1 MKTQINEDG
10 DAIINDSPIEQV
22 RLTVPITDDP
32 TLPTLTFRTW
42 VLGPI
47 TCAILAFVS
56 QFFLYR
62 QNTIRIPSTCV
73 QMLLIA
79 LGKLM
84 AATLPSK
91 PVKVPGTRWSFSMNP
106 GPFNIKENVLLTIL
120 ATSGSDS
127 PYAVTILSVKK
138 IYYKKYLN
146 FWAGLLMV
154 LTTQLLGYGFA
165 GIFMKFLVYNPYMWY
180 PFTLLDVSFY
190 RSLHEVE
197 VRPTRGISKFQFFL
211 ITVTA
216 SFAYAVVPGYFFPSI
231 GALSIV
237 CLFWKNSVTA
247 QLIGSG
253 LSGFGIGSFSFDWN
267 VISSYLGNPLGFPM
281 STIINNAIGFILLL
295 YIICPIAYLTNS
307 NNARHFPFSSLELF
321 DKSGHLYD
329 VSKVLNHSD
338 LTFNKKGYENYSHL
352 YMSVVYLFLIG
363 FDFASITATLSHFVA
378 FHARDVWRQFKQAY
392 CNKNASIEDIHN
404 RLMKKYDLV
413 PQWWF
418 FAIVVLGIFMGILSC
433 EGFGNQMQLPYWG
446 ILPIANLVFKAL
458 TISTQSHALSFF
470 SEFKLA
476 HYMKIAP
483 RSMFVAQVTGTIIS
497 SIVSVA
503 ASWWLLSAVE
513 NICVP
518 EKLPKGSPWTC
529 PGMTVTYDNSV
540 IWGVVGPMRIYYPD
554 GVYSK
559 LLYFFLIGGIAPLL
573 VWALSK
579 YFPEKKW
586 IKSINIPNI
595 LGGASVLLIAGAV
608 NYWSWITVGVLFN
621 VIIYNKYKDWWTK
634 YNYVLANGL
643 DLGVA
648 FQSLL
653 TSATLQI
660 NDIYGVNWWGLDV
673 GDHCPL
679 AQCPTAP
686 GVSVEDDDEIINDSP
701 IEQVRLTIPVRDD
714 PTLPTL
720 TFRTWVLGP
729 ITCFILAFLTQF
741 FMYRQNYIDI
751 PSSVVQMVLV
761 FFGKLM
767 AAKLPSEPV
776 KVPGTTWSFSMNPGP
791 FNIKK
796 HVLLSILANSGS
808 DSPYSILI
816 MVVRKIF
823 YKKYLNF
830 LIGLLMALAI
840 QVLGYGFAG
849 IFMKFLV
856 YNPYMW
862 YPLTLLD
869 VSFYSALSVVC
880 WFWKHSVIAQLI
892 GSGRNG
898 FGIGSFTFDWSA
910 TSGYIGNPIAYPVV
924 HNR

>member
-1 MKTQINEDG
+1 MDQNSKTQINEDG
-10 DAIINDSPIEQV
+10 DEISNDSPIEQV
-22 RLTVPITDDP
+22 RLMVPITDDP

-42 VLGPI
+42 ILGPI
-47 TCAILAFVS
+47 TNAILAFVS

-62 QNTIRIPSTCV
+62 QNSISISGTCV
-73 QMLLIA
+73 QILLIA

-120 ATSGSDS
+120 ATSGLDS
-127 PYAVTILSVKK
+127 PYAITIPSVRK

-146 FWAGLLMV
+146 FWAGLLMI

-197 VRPTRGISKFQFFL
+197 VRPKRGKSKFQFFL
-211 ITVTA
+211 IAVVA

-231 GALSIV
+231 SALSIV

-253 LSGFGIGSFSFDWN
+253 RSGFGIGSFSFDWN
-267 VISSYLGNPLGFPM
+267 AISSYLSNPLGFPM

-295 YIICPIAYLTNS
+295 YIICPIAYWTNS

-321 DKSGHLYD
+321 DKSGHYYD

-352 YMSVVYLFLIG
+352 YVSVVYLFLIG

-392 CNKNASIEDIHN
+392 RNNNANTEDIHN
-404 RLMKKYDLV
+404 RLMKKYDHV

-418 FAIVVLGIFMGILSC
+418 FAILVLGIFLGILSC
-433 EGFGNQMQLPYWG
+433 EGFGNQLQLPYWG
-446 ILPIANLVFKAL
+446 TLLACLLVMIFLLPLGVLRATTGQSMDLVVTSELLMGYIYPGRPIANLVFKAL
-458 TISTQSHALSFF
+458 TISTQFHALSFF
-470 SEFKLA
+470 TEFKLA

-497 SIVSVA
+497 CIVSVA
-503 ASWWLLSAVE
+503 TSWWLLSAVE

-540 IWGVVGPMRIYYPD
+540 IWGVVGPMRMYYPD
-554 GVYSK
+554 GVYSM
-559 LLYFFLIGGIAPLL
+559 LLYFFLIGGIAPLF
-573 VWALSK
+573 VWAVSK

-595 LGGASVLLIAGAV
+595 LGGASMLLIAGAV

-621 VIIYNKYKDWWTK
+621 VIIYNMYKNWWTK
-634 YNYVLANGL
+634 YNYILANGL

-653 TSATLQI
+653 TSATLQL

-679 AQCPTAP
+679 AQCPTAL
-686 GVSVEDDDEIINDSP
+686 GVSVEGC
-701 IEQVRLTIPVRDD
+701 
-714 PTLPTL
+714 PT
-720 TFRTWVLGP
+720 V
-729 ITCFILAFLTQF
+729 
-741 FMYRQNYIDI
+741 
-751 PSSVVQMVLV
+751 
-761 FFGKLM
+761 
-767 AAKLPSEPV
+767 
-776 KVPGTTWSFSMNPGP
+776 
-791 FNIKK
+791 
-796 HVLLSILANSGS
+796 
-808 DSPYSILI
+808 
-816 MVVRKIF
+816 
-823 YKKYLNF
+823 
-830 LIGLLMALAI
+830 
-840 QVLGYGFAG
+840 
-849 IFMKFLV
+849 
-856 YNPYMW
+856 
-862 YPLTLLD
+862 
-869 VSFYSALSVVC
+869 
-880 WFWKHSVIAQLI
+880 
-892 GSGRNG
+892 
-898 FGIGSFTFDWSA
+898 
-910 TSGYIGNPIAYPVV
+910 
-924 HNR
+924 